1 MSADEPAGSYAAAA
15 KAAGTRVLQSAVS
28 QFDAGTDKLLLNGHR
43 TIDLVDKRLTDV
55 DVATL
60 AVALTET
67 KQFKVVDLSYNELG
81 AGAAMSLSQ
90 VVKSNTVITALDVS
104 ENGINEQAVEGLCA
118 ALKTNGTIREL
129 SLSGNAIGGSGGMA
143 VAELLQVNTALER
156 LSLAN
161 CNLTTES
168 LVALATV
175 LHENVT
181 LRALDVS
188 RPLARTIMDEPA
200 SHFARM
206 LKVNSSL
213 VELDL
218 SKAGLRDFGL
228 RLIAEN
234 LFRAG
239 ASSAL
244 AALRVRCNKIELTDA
259 DCVLAL
265 RSLLMFEDG
274 RPCRLEL
281 LDLGGNQLR
290 DDGAEKLAEMLN
302 VNASLR
308 SVDVGSNGLM
318 SRGLC
323 AIAHNVMRHPKLVE
337 LKLWGNHFDTA
348 DGYQFQSFRGSLDFV
363 VQQVDGVY
371 HCVDAR

>member
-1 MSADEPAGSYAAAA
+1 MAYAAAA

-67 KQFKVVDLSYNELG
+67 KKFKVVDLSYNELG

-90 VVKSNTVITALDVS
+90 VVKSNTVITALDLS
-104 ENGINEQAVEGLCA
+104 ENGINAHAVEGLCA

-143 VAELLQVNTALER
+143 VAELLQVNTTLER

-200 SHFARM
+200 SHVARM

-218 SKAGLRDFGL
+218 SKAGVRDFGL

-244 AALRVRCNKIELTDA
+244 AALRLRCNKIELTDA

-265 RSLLMFEDG
+265 RSLLMYEEG

-348 DGYQFQSFRGSLDFV
+348 AGYKFQSFRGSLDFV

>member
-1 MSADEPAGSYAAAA
+1 
-15 KAAGTRVLQSAVS
+15 
-28 QFDAGTDKLLLNGHR
+28 
-43 TIDLVDKRLTDV
+43 
-55 DVATL
+55 
-60 AVALTET
+60 
-67 KQFKVVDLSYNELG
+67 
-81 AGAAMSLSQ
+81 
-90 VVKSNTVITALDVS
+90 
-104 ENGINEQAVEGLCA
+104 
-118 ALKTNGTIREL
+118 
-129 SLSGNAIGGSGGMA
+129 
-143 VAELLQVNTALER
+143 VNTTLER

-200 SHFARM
+200 SHVARM

-218 SKAGLRDFGL
+218 SKAGVRDFGL

-244 AALRVRCNKIELTDA
+244 AALRLRCNKIELTDA

-265 RSLLMFEDG
+265 RSLLMYEEG

-323 AIAHNVMRHPKLVE
+323 AVAHNVMRHPKLVE

-348 DGYQFQSFRGSLDFV
+348 AGYKFQSFRGSLDFV